1 MENQNKTI
9 DFNGI
14 ELNLSASLGTIFAEK
29 FLAEISE
36 KDYEKINEFL
46 IEEIFNGENYQY
58 KTAKTEEEKK
68 AIAERMGKYDHIK
81 TGNNN
86 GWNHTVSLCEQIR
99 QTFNKEFVDDVMERV
114 REIQKTDEYK
124 DKVNEIAE
132 EFLEFTLDGW
142 KAAAK
147 QRFIQRL
154 IDDPID
160 KTYYGT
166 NIRSIIQEEV
176 YNMMNR

>member
-14 ELNLSASLGTIFAEK
+14 ELNLSASLGNIFAEK

-46 IEEIFNGENYQY
+46 IEEIFDGVNYDY
-58 KTAKTEEEKK
+58 LEAKAEEEKK
-68 AIAERMGKYDHIK
+68 AIVERMGKYRNIKIGDK
-81 TGNNN
+81 TG
-86 GWNHTVSLCEQIR
+86 WDRTVSLCEQIR
-99 QTFNKEFVDDVMERV
+99 QTFNKEFVDAVMEKV
-114 REIQKTDEYK
+114 KEIQKTDEYK
-124 DKVNEIAE
+124 EKVDKIAE

-176 YNMMNR
+176 YSMMNR